1 MVNKVRESHKTK
13 LTFLEVEYGSVCICI
28 QCERSKIVEWDL
40 CHCSVTQSCL
50 TLCEPMDCSIPGF
63 PVLYHLPELA
73 QTHVHWVG
81 EPSILSSVVPFSFCL
96 LSFPAPGSFPMSL
109 LFTWGL
115 YSKETIHKM
124 KRQLTEW
131 EKIFATDMT
140 DKGLISNYINSLL
153 AKTQTILLKVGRRS
167 EQTFFQRH
175 TDGQEAYEKMLNL
188 INHQRNA
195 N

>member
-1 MVNKVRESHKTK
+1 
-13 LTFLEVEYGSVCICI
+13 
-28 QCERSKIVEWDL
+28 
-40 CHCSVTQSCL
+40 
-50 TLCEPMDCSIPGF
+50 
-63 PVLYHLPELA
+63 
-73 QTHVHWVG
+73 
-81 EPSILSSVVPFSFCL
+81 
-96 LSFPAPGSFPMSL
+96 
-109 LFTWGL
+109 
-115 YSKETIHKM
+115 M

-153 AKTQTILLKVGRRS
+153 AKTQTILLKVSRRS